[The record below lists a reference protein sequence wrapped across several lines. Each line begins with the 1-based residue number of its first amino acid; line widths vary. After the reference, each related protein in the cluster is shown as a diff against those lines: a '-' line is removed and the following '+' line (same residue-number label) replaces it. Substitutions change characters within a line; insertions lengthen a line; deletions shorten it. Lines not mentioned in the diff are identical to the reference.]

1 MTQTPQAQSQLLMT
15 TAEELAEFIRKNCV
29 LLHGSVA
36 VVGNPPDARSQEDA
50 QNGRLYPQQKYVQFV
65 VKEYSYHGICAS
77 LHPDTLMVIETDD
90 DGFVSIFTQEEYG
103 KWLRCDEFDPGT
115 PVMTIRVKG
124 PYVN

>member
-1 MTQTPQAQSQLLMT
+1 MMT
-15 TAEELAEFIRKNCV
+15 TAEELADFVRENCV
-29 LLHGSVA
+29 MLHGSVA
-36 VVGNPPDARSQEDA
+36 VVGNHPSDNQPDTASHKS
-50 QNGRLYPQQKYVQFV
+50 QKYVQFV

-90 DGFVSIFTQEEYG
+90 DGFVSMFTQEEYG

-115 PVMTIRVKG
+115 PVMTTRVKG